1 MKIFGYEPAIVV
13 GALVSV
19 INLIGTFGI
28 SYFNPDNA
36 AAIVIVVNAL
46 AAILMAWTTRPIAPS
61 LFTSLVSAV
70 LALGATYGLQL
81 PAETVLAI
89 NAAVY
94 PILML
99 IARGQ
104 VSPVDTA
111 VSRLSRTPNVEA
123 AEYTA
128 KRALRP
134 AA

>member
-1 MKIFGYEPAIVV
+1 VKIFGYEPAIVV

>member
-36 AAIVIVVNAL
+36 AAIVVIVNAL

-94 PILML
+94 PVLML

>member
-46 AAILMAWTTRPIAPS
+46 AAILMAWTTRPVAPS

-94 PILML
+94 PMLML

>member
-36 AAIVIVVNAL
+36 AAIVVIVNAL
-46 AAILMAWTTRPIAPS
+46 AAILMAWTTRPVAPS

-89 NAAVY
+89 NATVY